1 MTGHPR
7 LLPSR
12 LLPVRLLGRATPTTA
27 TTRHEPTY
35 ALGNPGQAS
44 RVPTLLIPDFDNSG
58 SVTSP
63 GGTDPLSN
71 RFAEVDRAFSTVAK
85 KGTRHELAAVL
96 HFDTPSSGE
105 IEPVPITRSGMAQ
118 LRRGLSV
125 PSDGAGSSWLGP
137 SLRRAGQFASA
148 HPGHEVTLVVL
159 SDFYLLD
166 ADRPAVMAELAAFPG
181 TVHAVV
187 LGGHKVTNMPA
198 QVSVT
203 NIRRD
208 DPPGAVAKALFA
220 SLTQRR
226 PGSRAFQANNSG
238 ESSKPAALP
247 QP

>member
-7 LLPSR
+7 LLPAR
-12 LLPVRLLGRATPTTA
+12 LLPGHLLGRAAPTT
-27 TTRHEPTY
+27 TTPPEPIYT
-35 ALGNPGQAS
+35 LGRIGQPS
-44 RVPTLLIPDFDNSG
+44 TVPTLVIADFDNSG

-63 GGTDPLSN
+63 SGTDPLSN
-71 RFAEVDRAFSTVAK
+71 RFAEVDRAFFTVAK
-85 KGTRHELAAVL
+85 KGARHELGAVL

-105 IEPVPITRSGMAQ
+105 VEPVPITRSGMAQ

-137 SLRRAGQFASA
+137 SLRRAEQLASA
-148 HPGHEVTLVVL
+148 HPGHDVTLVVL

-187 LGGHKVTNMPA
+187 LGGHKVTDMPA

-203 NIRRD
+203 NIGRD

-220 SLTQRR
+220 SLTRHR
-226 PGSRAFQANNSG
+226 PGSRAFR
-238 ESSKPAALP
+238 ESNPKGPPTPPALP
-247 QP
+247 RP